1 MSKEERMQ
9 ELKESVQA
17 LLESD
22 EDFIVEIPLGEEND
36 DAEEEPV

>member
-9 ELKESVQA
+9 ELRESVQA

-22 EDFIVEIPLGEEND
+22 DDFIVEIPLGKED
-36 DAEEEPV
+36 ADAEEESV

>member
-17 LLESD
+17 LLESYD
-22 EDFIVEIPLGEEND
+22 DFIVEIPLRK
-36 DAEEEPV
+36 

>member
-17 LLESD
+17 LIDNE

>member
-17 LLESD
+17 LIDNE
-22 EDFIVEIPLGEEND
+22 EDFIVEIPLGKEAA
-36 DAEEEPV
+36 DAEEESV

>member
-17 LLESD
+17 LIDNE
-22 EDFIVEIPLGEEND
+22 EDFIVEIHLGKKD
-36 DAEEEPV
+36 VDVEEEPV